1 MRPPLD
7 LTRAFAELGKLAM
20 EDGDLGYA
28 YWSAV
33 IDLLKRAGNQQA
45 EIDRLRAEL
54 QRCNWPK

>member
-33 IDLLKRAGNQQA
+33 IDLLKCAENQQA